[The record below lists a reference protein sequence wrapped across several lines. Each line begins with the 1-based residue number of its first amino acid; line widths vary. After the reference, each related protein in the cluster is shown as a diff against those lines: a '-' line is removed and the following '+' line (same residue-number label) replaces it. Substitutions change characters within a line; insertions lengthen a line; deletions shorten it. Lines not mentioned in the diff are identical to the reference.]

1 MTKKLYI
8 PLIPKFP
15 IYNKLYIGGGK
26 YTYMEFI
33 IYSNIPIYIGI
44 GFFILEF
51 WNFCKKRLFNIKL
64 FLIFIFVSFQ

>member
-1 MTKKLYI
+1 MIKKLYI

-15 IYNKLYIGGGK
+15 IYNKLYIGGKK

-33 IYSNIPIYIGI
+33 IYTNIPIFIGI

-51 WNFCKKRLFNIKL
+51 WNLCTKRLFNNKL
-64 FLIFIFVSFQ
+64 SLIINFVKF